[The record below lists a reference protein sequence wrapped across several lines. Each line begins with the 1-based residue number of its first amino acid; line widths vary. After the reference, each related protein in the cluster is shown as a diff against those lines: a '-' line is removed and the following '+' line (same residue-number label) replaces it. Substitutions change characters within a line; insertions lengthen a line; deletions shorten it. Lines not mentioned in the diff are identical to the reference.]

1 MKINSLALSPL
12 RGGEGGGT
20 SRSEKESDMEKKKIG
35 IIGCGNMGEAILRG
49 LYQKGMTQGIR
60 VSEPRGDR
68 REYIKKKYG
77 VEAIPDNRTIA
88 SQSQVIILAVK
99 PQELKGVLQ
108 EIAPALDSLTLLI
121 SIAAGASLGA
131 IAAILAKE
139 VRLIRAMPN
148 IAALALESATA
159 LSPGAEVSAAD
170 LETAREIFNALGRT
184 VIVSESLMDAV
195 TGMSGSGPAYV
206 SLFIEALAD
215 GGMRMG
221 IPRKDA
227 LEMAIQ
233 TVLGT
238 ARLLSEQGEPPAH
251 LKDRVASPGGTTI
264 AGIAALE
271 AKGFRGAVME
281 AVAAATQRSKEL
293 AKLQ

>member
-1 MKINSLALSPL
+1 M
-12 RGGEGGGT
+12 T
-20 SRSEKESDMEKKKIG
+20 EKESEMQKKKIG
-35 IIGCGNMGEAILRG
+35 IIGAGNMGEAILRG
-49 LYQKGMTQGIR
+49 LYQKGMAKGIV
-60 VSEPRGDR
+60 VSELRSDR
-68 REYIKKKYG
+68 RNAIKKTYG
-77 VEAIPDNRTIA
+77 VEVVSDNRQLA
-88 SQSQVIILAVK
+88 SQVQVIILAVK

-108 EIAPALDSLTLLI
+108 EIAPALEPSTLLI

-131 IAAILAKE
+131 IASVLAKD

-148 IAALALESATA
+148 IAAQALESATA

-170 LETAREIFNALGRT
+170 LEQAREIFNAMGKT
-184 VIVSESLMDAV
+184 VIIPESLMDAV

-215 GGMRMG
+215 GGVRMG
-221 IPRKDA
+221 LPRKDA

-238 ARLLSEQGEPPAH
+238 ARLLTEQGEHPAH

-293 AKLQ
+293 AKLQG

>member
-1 MKINSLALSPL
+1 MM
-12 RGGEGGGT
+12 
-20 SRSEKESDMEKKKIG
+20 EKELEMQKRKIG
-35 IIGCGNMGEAILRG
+35 IIGVGNMGEAILRG
-49 LYQKGMTQGIR
+49 LHQKGMTKGII
-60 VSEPRGDR
+60 VSEPRPDR
-68 REYIKKKYG
+68 REYIKKNYG
-77 VEAIPDNRTIA
+77 VEALPDNRAIT
-88 SQSQVIILAVK
+88 SQAQIIILAVK

-108 EIAPALDSLTLLI
+108 EIAPSLGSATLLI

-131 IAAILAKE
+131 IASILAKE

-148 IAALALESATA
+148 IAALALESVTA

-170 LETAREIFNALGRT
+170 LEIARDIFNAMGRT
-184 VIVSESLMDAV
+184 VIVPESLMDAV

-215 GGMRMG
+215 GGVRMG
-221 IPRKDA
+221 LPRKDA

-238 ARLLSEQGEPPAH
+238 ARLLTEQGEHPAH

-293 AKLQ
+293 AKIQG

>member
-1 MKINSLALSPL
+1 MQ
-12 RGGEGGGT
+12 
-20 SRSEKESDMEKKKIG
+20 KKKIG

-49 LYQKGMTQGIR
+49 LHRKGMTKGIV
-60 VSEPRGDR
+60 VSELRPDR
-68 REYIKKKYG
+68 REYIKKNYG
-77 VEAIPDNRTIA
+77 VETLPDNRAVA
-88 SQSQVIILAVK
+88 SQVQVIILAVK

-108 EIAPALDSLTLLI
+108 EIAAHLDSATLLI
-121 SIAAGASLGA
+121 SIVAGASLGA
-131 IAAILAKE
+131 IASILAKD

-148 IAALALESATA
+148 IAAQALESATA
-159 LSPGAEVSAAD
+159 LSPGAEVTAAD
-170 LETAREIFNALGRT
+170 LEMAREIFNAMGKT
-184 VIVSESLMDAV
+184 VIIAESLMDAV

-215 GGMRMG
+215 GGVRMG
-221 IPRKDA
+221 LPRKDA
-227 LEMAIQ
+227 LDMAIQ

-238 ARLLSEQGEPPAH
+238 ARLLSEQGEQPAH

-293 AKLQ
+293 AKIQG

>member
-1 MKINSLALSPL
+1 MTA
-12 RGGEGGGT
+12 
-20 SRSEKESDMEKKKIG
+20 KESEMQKKKIG

-49 LYQKGMTQGIR
+49 LHQKGMAKGIV
-60 VSEPRGDR
+60 VSELRSDR
-68 REYIKKKYG
+68 RDAIKKTYG
-77 VEAIPDNRTIA
+77 VETLSDNRAVA
-88 SQSQVIILAVK
+88 SQVQVVILAVK

-108 EIAPALDSLTLLI
+108 EIAPALEPSTLLI

-131 IAAILAKE
+131 IASILAKD

-170 LETAREIFNALGRT
+170 LAQAREIFNAMGKT

-215 GGMRMG
+215 GGVRMG
-221 IPRKDA
+221 LPRKDA

-238 ARLLSEQGEPPAH
+238 ARLLTEQGEHPAH

-293 AKLQ
+293 AKLQG

>member
-1 MKINSLALSPL
+1 M
-12 RGGEGGGT
+12 T
-20 SRSEKESDMEKKKIG
+20 EKESEMQKKKIG
-35 IIGCGNMGEAILRG
+35 IIGAGNMGEAILRG
-49 LYQKGMTQGIR
+49 LHQKGMAKGIV
-60 VSEPRGDR
+60 VSELRSDR
-68 REYIKKKYG
+68 RNAIKKTYG
-77 VEAIPDNRTIA
+77 VEVVSDNRQLA
-88 SQSQVIILAVK
+88 SQVQAIILAVK

-108 EIAPALDSLTLLI
+108 EIAPALEPSTLLI

-131 IAAILAKE
+131 IASVLAKD

-148 IAALALESATA
+148 IAAQALESATA

-170 LETAREIFNALGRT
+170 LELAREIFNAMGKT

-215 GGMRMG
+215 GGVRMG
-221 IPRKDA
+221 LPRKDA

-238 ARLLSEQGEPPAH
+238 ARLLTEQGEHPAH

-293 AKLQ
+293 AKIQG

>member
-1 MKINSLALSPL
+1 M
-12 RGGEGGGT
+12 
-20 SRSEKESDMEKKKIG
+20 EKESQMQKKKIG

-49 LYQKGMTQGIR
+49 LHQKGTTKEIM
-60 VSEPRGDR
+60 VSESRPDR
-68 REYIKKKYG
+68 RDAIKKTYS
-77 VEAIPDNRTIA
+77 VEVVSDNRQLA
-88 SQSQVIILAVK
+88 SQVQVIILAVK

-108 EIAPALDSLTLLI
+108 EIAPAVEPSTLLI

-131 IAAILAKE
+131 IASILAKE
-139 VRLIRAMPN
+139 VRLVRAMPN

-170 LETAREIFNALGRT
+170 LELAREIFNAMGRT
-184 VIVSESLMDAV
+184 VIIAESLMDAV

-215 GGMRMG
+215 GGVRMG
-221 IPRKDA
+221 LPRKDA

-238 ARLLSEQGEPPAH
+238 ARLLTEQGEHPAH

-271 AKGFRGAVME
+271 ARGFRGAVME

-293 AKLQ
+293 AKMQG

>member
-1 MKINSLALSPL
+1 M
-12 RGGEGGGT
+12 T
-20 SRSEKESDMEKKKIG
+20 EKESEMQKKKIG
-35 IIGCGNMGEAILRG
+35 IIGAGNMGEAILRG
-49 LYQKGMTQGIR
+49 LHQKGMAKGIV
-60 VSEPRGDR
+60 VSELRPDR
-68 REYIKKKYG
+68 REYIKKNYG
-77 VEAIPDNRTIA
+77 VETLSDNRQLA
-88 SQSQVIILAVK
+88 SQVRVVILAVK

-108 EIAPALDSLTLLI
+108 EIAPALDSTTLLI

-131 IAAILAKE
+131 IASILAKD
-139 VRLIRAMPN
+139 VRLIRVMPN

-170 LETAREIFNALGRT
+170 LEQAREIFNAMGKT

-215 GGMRMG
+215 GGVRMG
-221 IPRKDA
+221 LPRKDA

-238 ARLLSEQGEPPAH
+238 ARLLTEQGEHPAH

-293 AKLQ
+293 AKLQG

>member
-1 MKINSLALSPL
+1 M
-12 RGGEGGGT
+12 
-20 SRSEKESDMEKKKIG
+20 EKESQMQKKKIG

-49 LYQKGMTQGIR
+49 LHQKGTTKEIM
-60 VSEPRGDR
+60 VSESRSDR
-68 REYIKKKYG
+68 RDAIKKTYG
-77 VEAIPDNRTIA
+77 VEVVSDNRQLA
-88 SQSQVIILAVK
+88 SQVQVIILAVK

-108 EIAPALDSLTLLI
+108 EIAPAVEPSTLLI
-121 SIAAGASLGA
+121 SIAAGASLGT
-131 IAAILAKE
+131 IASILAKE
-139 VRLIRAMPN
+139 VRIVRAMPN

-170 LETAREIFNALGRT
+170 LELAREIFNAMGRT
-184 VIVSESLMDAV
+184 VIIAESLMDAV

-215 GGMRMG
+215 GGVRMG
-221 IPRKDA
+221 LPRKDA

-238 ARLLSEQGEPPAH
+238 ARLLTEQGEHPAH

-271 AKGFRGAVME
+271 ARGFRGAVME

-293 AKLQ
+293 AKIQG

>member
-1 MKINSLALSPL
+1 MM
-12 RGGEGGGT
+12 
-20 SRSEKESDMEKKKIG
+20 EKELEMQKRKIG
-35 IIGCGNMGEAILRG
+35 IIGVGNMGEAILTG
-49 LYQKGMTQGIR
+49 LHQKGMTKGIV
-60 VSEPRGDR
+60 VSEPRPDR
-68 REYIKKKYG
+68 REYIKKNYG
-77 VEAIPDNRTIA
+77 VEALPDNRAIT
-88 SQSQVIILAVK
+88 SQAQIIILAVK

-108 EIAPALDSLTLLI
+108 EIAPSLGSATLLI

-131 IAAILAKE
+131 IASILAKE

-148 IAALALESATA
+148 IAALALESVTA
-159 LSPGAEVSAAD
+159 LSPGAGVSAAD
-170 LETAREIFNALGRT
+170 LEIARDIFNAMGRT
-184 VIVSESLMDAV
+184 VVIPESLMDAV

-215 GGMRMG
+215 GGVRMG
-221 IPRKDA
+221 LPRKDA

-238 ARLLSEQGEPPAH
+238 ARLLTEQGEHPAH

-293 AKLQ
+293 AKLQG

>member
-1 MKINSLALSPL
+1 MM
-12 RGGEGGGT
+12 
-20 SRSEKESDMEKKKIG
+20 EKELEMQKKKIG
-35 IIGCGNMGEAILRG
+35 IIGAGNMGEAILRG
-49 LYQKGMTQGIR
+49 LHQKGMAKGIV
-60 VSEPRGDR
+60 VSEMRPDRGA
-68 REYIKKKYG
+68 YIKKNYG
-77 VEAIPDNRTIA
+77 VDTIADNRELA
-88 SQSQVIILAVK
+88 SQVQVIILAVK

-108 EIAPALDSLTLLI
+108 EIGPVLDSTTLLI

-131 IAAILAKE
+131 IASILAKD
-139 VRLIRAMPN
+139 VRLVRAMPN

-159 LSPGAEVSAAD
+159 LSPGSEVTAED
-170 LETAREIFNALGRT
+170 MEIAREIFNAMGRT
-184 VIVSESLMDAV
+184 VIIPESLMDAV

-215 GGMRMG
+215 GGVRMG
-221 IPRKDA
+221 LPRKDA

-238 ARLLSEQGEPPAH
+238 ARLLSEHGEDPAR
-251 LKDRVASPGGTTI
+251 LKDKVASPGGTTI

-293 AKLQ
+293 AKIQG

>member
-1 MKINSLALSPL
+1 M
-12 RGGEGGGT
+12 T
-20 SRSEKESDMEKKKIG
+20 EKESEMQKKKIG
-35 IIGCGNMGEAILRG
+35 IIGAGNMGEAILRG
-49 LYQKGMTQGIR
+49 LHQKGMAKGIV
-60 VSEPRGDR
+60 VSELRSDR
-68 REYIKKKYG
+68 RDAIKKTYG
-77 VEAIPDNRTIA
+77 VETLSDNRAVA
-88 SQSQVIILAVK
+88 SQVQVVILAVK

-108 EIAPALDSLTLLI
+108 EIAPALEPSTLLI

-131 IAAILAKE
+131 IASILAKD

-170 LETAREIFNALGRT
+170 LAQAREIFNAMGKT

-215 GGMRMG
+215 GGVRMG
-221 IPRKDA
+221 LPRKDA

-238 ARLLSEQGEPPAH
+238 ARLLTEQGEHPAH

-293 AKLQ
+293 AKLQG

>member
-1 MKINSLALSPL
+1 MQK
-12 RGGEGGGT
+12 R
-20 SRSEKESDMEKKKIG
+20 KIG
-35 IIGCGNMGEAILRG
+35 IIGVGNMGEAILRG
-49 LYQKGMTQGIR
+49 LHQKGMTKGIV
-60 VSEPRGDR
+60 VSEPRPDR
-68 REYIKKKYG
+68 REYIKKNYG
-77 VEAIPDNRTIA
+77 VEALPDNRAIT
-88 SQSQVIILAVK
+88 SQAQIIILAVK

-108 EIAPALDSLTLLI
+108 EIAPSLGSATLLI

-131 IAAILAKE
+131 IASILAKE

-148 IAALALESATA
+148 IAALALESVTA
-159 LSPGAEVSAAD
+159 LSPGAGVSAAD
-170 LETAREIFNALGRT
+170 LEIARDIFNAMGRT
-184 VIVSESLMDAV
+184 VVIPESLMDAV

-215 GGMRMG
+215 GGVRMG
-221 IPRKDA
+221 LPRKDA

-238 ARLLSEQGEPPAH
+238 ARLLTEQGEHPAH

-293 AKLQ
+293 AKLQG

>member
-1 MKINSLALSPL
+1 MM
-12 RGGEGGGT
+12 
-20 SRSEKESDMEKKKIG
+20 EKELEMQKRKIG
-35 IIGCGNMGEAILRG
+35 IIGVGNMGEAILRG
-49 LYQKGMTQGIR
+49 LHQKGMTKGIV
-60 VSEPRGDR
+60 VSEPRPDR
-68 REYIKKKYG
+68 REYIKKNYG
-77 VEAIPDNRTIA
+77 VEALPDNRAIT
-88 SQSQVIILAVK
+88 SQAQIIILAVK

-108 EIAPALDSLTLLI
+108 EIAPSLGSATLLI

-131 IAAILAKE
+131 IASILAKE

-148 IAALALESATA
+148 IAALALESVTA
-159 LSPGAEVSAAD
+159 LSPGAGVSAAD
-170 LETAREIFNALGRT
+170 LEIARDIFNAMGRT
-184 VIVSESLMDAV
+184 VVIPESLMDAV

-215 GGMRMG
+215 GGVRMG
-221 IPRKDA
+221 LPRKDA

-238 ARLLSEQGEPPAH
+238 ARLLTEQGEHPAH

-293 AKLQ
+293 AKLQG

>member
-1 MKINSLALSPL
+1 M
-12 RGGEGGGT
+12 
-20 SRSEKESDMEKKKIG
+20 EKESEMQKKKIG

-49 LYQKGMTQGIR
+49 LHHKGVTKGVV
-60 VSEPRGDR
+60 VSELRSER
-68 REYIKKKYG
+68 RDAIKKTYG
-77 VEAIPDNRTIA
+77 VEVIADNRQLA
-88 SQSQVIILAVK
+88 SQVQVIILAVK

-108 EIAPALDSLTLLI
+108 EIAPAVEPTTLLI

-131 IAAILAKE
+131 IASILAKD
-139 VRLIRAMPN
+139 VRLVRAMPN

-159 LSPGAEVSAAD
+159 LSPGAGVSAAD
-170 LETAREIFNALGRT
+170 LKTAREIFNAMGRT
-184 VIVSESLMDAV
+184 VIIAESLMDAV

-215 GGMRMG
+215 GGVRMG
-221 IPRKDA
+221 LPRKDA

-238 ARLLSEQGEPPAH
+238 ARLLTEQGEHPAH

-293 AKLQ
+293 AKLAG

>member
-1 MKINSLALSPL
+1 MTINK
-12 RGGEGGGT
+12 
-20 SRSEKESDMEKKKIG
+20 KESEMQKKKIG
-35 IIGCGNMGEAILRG
+35 IIGAGNMGEAILRG
-49 LYQKGMTQGIR
+49 LHQKGMTKGIAIGEIR
-60 VSEPRGDR
+60 PDR
-68 REYIKKKYG
+68 RAYIKENYG
-77 VEAIPDNRTIA
+77 IEAIPDNRKVA
-88 SQSQVIILAVK
+88 SQVQVIILAVK

-108 EIAPALDSLTLLI
+108 EIAPALDSTTLLI
-121 SIAAGASLGA
+121 SIAAGASIGV
-131 IAAILAKE
+131 IASILAKD
-139 VRLIRAMPN
+139 VRLVRAMPN

-159 LSPGAEVSAAD
+159 LSPGAEVSAED
-170 LETAREIFNALGRT
+170 MEIAREIFNAMGRT
-184 VIVSESLMDAV
+184 VIIPESPMDAV

-206 SLFIEALAD
+206 CLFIEALAD
-215 GGMRMG
+215 GGVRMG
-221 IPRKDA
+221 LPRKDA

-238 ARLLSEQGEPPAH
+238 ARLLSEHGEHPAH

-293 AKLQ
+293 AKIQG

>member
-1 MKINSLALSPL
+1 
-12 RGGEGGGT
+12 
-20 SRSEKESDMEKKKIG
+20 MEKKKIG

-49 LYQKGMTQGIR
+49 LHQKGMTKGIM
-60 VSEPRGDR
+60 VSEIRPDR
-68 REYIKKKYG
+68 REYIKKNYG
-77 VEAIPDNRTIA
+77 VEAIPENRPVA
-88 SQSQVIILAVK
+88 SQAEVIILAVK

-108 EIAPALDSLTLLI
+108 EIAPALDSATLLI

-131 IAAILAKE
+131 IASILAKD
-139 VRLIRAMPN
+139 VRLVRAMPN

-170 LETAREIFNALGRT
+170 LEIAREIFNAMGRT
-184 VIVSESLMDAV
+184 VIIPESLMDAV

-206 SLFIEALAD
+206 SLFIEALSD
-215 GGMRMG
+215 GGVRMG
-221 IPRKDA
+221 LPRKDA

-238 ARLLSEQGEPPAH
+238 ARLLTEQGEHPAH

-293 AKLQ
+293 AKLQG

>member
-1 MKINSLALSPL
+1 MQ
-12 RGGEGGGT
+12 
-20 SRSEKESDMEKKKIG
+20 KKKIG
-35 IIGCGNMGEAILRG
+35 IIGVGNMGEAILRG
-49 LYQKGMTQGIR
+49 LHQKGMTKGIVVGEIR
-60 VSEPRGDR
+60 PERCA
-68 REYIKKKYG
+68 YIKENYG
-77 VEAIPDNRTIA
+77 IEAIPDNRKVA
-88 SQSQVIILAVK
+88 SQVQVIILAVK

-108 EIAPALDSLTLLI
+108 EIAPALDSATLLI
-121 SIAAGASLGA
+121 SIAAGASIGA
-131 IAAILAKE
+131 IASILAKD
-139 VRLIRAMPN
+139 VRLVRAMPN

-159 LSPGAEVSAAD
+159 LSPGREVSAEDMEIAQ
-170 LETAREIFNALGRT
+170 EIFNAMGRT
-184 VIVSESLMDAV
+184 VIIPESLMDAV

-215 GGMRMG
+215 GGVRMG
-221 IPRKDA
+221 LPRKDA

-238 ARLLSEQGEPPAH
+238 ARLLSEHGEHPAH

-271 AKGFRGAVME
+271 AKGFREAVME

-293 AKLQ
+293 AKIQG

>member
-1 MKINSLALSPL
+1 MI
-12 RGGEGGGT
+12 
-20 SRSEKESDMEKKKIG
+20 EKESKMQKKKIG

-49 LYQKGMTQGIR
+49 LHQKGMAKGIV
-60 VSEPRGDR
+60 VSEVRSDR
-68 REYIKKKYG
+68 REYIKKNYG
-77 VEAIPDNRTIA
+77 VEAIQDNRALA
-88 SQSQVIILAVK
+88 SQVQVIILAVK

-108 EIAPALDSLTLLI
+108 EIAPALEPSTLLI

-131 IAAILAKE
+131 IAAILAKD
-139 VRLIRAMPN
+139 VRLIRVMPN

-159 LSPGAEVSAAD
+159 LSPGAEVSAPD
-170 LETAREIFNALGRT
+170 LEQAREIFNAMGRT

-215 GGMRMG
+215 GGVRMG
-221 IPRKDA
+221 LPRKDA

-238 ARLLSEQGEPPAH
+238 ARLLTEQGEHPAH

-293 AKLQ
+293 AKLQG

>member
-1 MKINSLALSPL
+1 MQ
-12 RGGEGGGT
+12 
-20 SRSEKESDMEKKKIG
+20 KKKIG

-49 LYQKGMTQGIR
+49 LHRKGTTKGIV
-60 VSEPRGDR
+60 VSELRPDR
-68 REYIKKKYG
+68 REYIKKTYG
-77 VEAIPDNRTIA
+77 VETLSDNRAVA
-88 SQSQVIILAVK
+88 SQVRVVILAVK
-99 PQELKGVLQ
+99 PQELKGVLR
-108 EIAPALDSLTLLI
+108 EIAPALEPSTLLI

-131 IAAILAKE
+131 IASILAKD
-139 VRLIRAMPN
+139 VRLIRVMPN
-148 IAALALESATA
+148 IAALVLESATA

-170 LETAREIFNALGRT
+170 LEQAREIFNAMGRT
-184 VIVSESLMDAV
+184 VIIPESLMDAV

-215 GGMRMG
+215 GGVRMG
-221 IPRKDA
+221 LPRKDA

-238 ARLLSEQGEPPAH
+238 ARLLSEHGEHPAH

-293 AKLQ
+293 AKLQG

>member
-1 MKINSLALSPL
+1 MQ
-12 RGGEGGGT
+12 
-20 SRSEKESDMEKKKIG
+20 KKKIG
-35 IIGCGNMGEAILRG
+35 IIGVGNMGEAILRG
-49 LYQKGMTQGIR
+49 LHQKGMAKGIV
-60 VSEPRGDR
+60 VSEIRPDRGD
-68 REYIKKKYG
+68 YIKKNYG
-77 VEAIPDNRTIA
+77 VEAIPDNQKLA
-88 SQSQVIILAVK
+88 SQVQIIILAVK

-108 EIAPALDSLTLLI
+108 AIAPALDASTLLI

-131 IAAILAKE
+131 IASILAKD
-139 VRLIRAMPN
+139 VRLVRAMPN

-159 LSPGAEVSAAD
+159 LSPGGGASAEDMEVAQ
-170 LETAREIFNALGRT
+170 EIFNAMGKT
-184 VIVSESLMDAV
+184 VVIPEALMDAV

-206 SLFIEALAD
+206 CLFIEALAD
-215 GGMRMG
+215 GGVRMG
-221 IPRKDA
+221 LPRKDA

-238 ARLLSEQGEPPAH
+238 ARLLSEQGEHPAH

-264 AGIAALE
+264 AGIASLE

-293 AKLQ
+293 AKIPG

>member
-1 MKINSLALSPL
+1 M
-12 RGGEGGGT
+12 T
-20 SRSEKESDMEKKKIG
+20 EKESEMQKKKIG

-49 LYQKGMTQGIR
+49 LHQKGMTKGIV
-60 VSEPRGDR
+60 VSELRPDR
-68 REYIKKKYG
+68 REYIKKSYG
-77 VEAIPDNRTIA
+77 VEALPDNRAVA
-88 SQSQVIILAVK
+88 SQVQVIILAVK

-108 EIAPALDSLTLLI
+108 EIAPAVEPSQLLI

-131 IAAILAKE
+131 IASILAKD

-159 LSPGAEVSAAD
+159 LSPGAEVTAAD
-170 LETAREIFNALGRT
+170 LEMAREIFNAMGRT
-184 VIVSESLMDAV
+184 VIIAESLMDAV

-215 GGMRMG
+215 GGVRMG
-221 IPRKDA
+221 LPRKDA

-238 ARLLSEQGEPPAH
+238 ARLLSEQGEHPAH

-293 AKLQ
+293 AKLQG

>member
-1 MKINSLALSPL
+1 
-12 RGGEGGGT
+12 
-20 SRSEKESDMEKKKIG
+20 
-35 IIGCGNMGEAILRG
+35 
-49 LYQKGMTQGIR
+49 
-60 VSEPRGDR
+60 V
-68 REYIKKKYG
+68 
-77 VEAIPDNRTIA
+77 
-88 SQSQVIILAVK
+88 QVIILAVK

-108 EIAPALDSLTLLI
+108 EIAPALDSATLLI

-131 IAAILAKE
+131 IASVLAKD
-139 VRLIRAMPN
+139 VRLVRAMPN

-159 LSPGAEVSAAD
+159 LSPGSEVSAEDMEIAQ
-170 LETAREIFNALGRT
+170 EIFNALGRT
-184 VIVSESLMDAV
+184 VIIPESLMDAV

-215 GGMRMG
+215 GGVRMG
-221 IPRKDA
+221 LPRKDA

-238 ARLLSEQGEPPAH
+238 ARLPSEHGEHPAH

-293 AKLQ
+293 AKIQG